1 MGIWQRFR
9 RFWAECFPPKYSI
22 TSHLTPFG
30 WYQGPDIPRD
40 RVETWRA
47 LVERRA
53 NGWRWYVTW
62 WCIWISP
69 TTSREERDAL
79 REKYP
84 VGGRARFSLGYIVRV
99 GEPLDR
105 LPTHQPQLPANLVE
119 RRGPLPP
126 ALRIYWII
134 GLVALAAL
142 GILLAAPHVQR
153 SYWGAYL
160 SGKCSGPAEPPE
172 CRARRAW
179 FNAPSR

>member
-1 MGIWQRFR
+1 MGIWPRYR
-9 RFWAECFPPKYSI
+9 RFWAECFPPKYSL
-22 TSHLTPFG
+22 TRHLTPFG
-30 WYQGPDIPRD
+30 WYEGPDIPRD

-47 LVERRA
+47 LVEQRA
-53 NGWRWYVTW
+53 NGWRRDVTW

-69 TTSREERDAL
+69 IVSGEVRDAL

-84 VGGRARFSLGYIVRV
+84 VGGRARFVSRMHV

-105 LPTHQPQLPANLVE
+105 LPTHQPQGPDRPAE
-119 RRGPLPP
+119 RRLFPP

-142 GILLAAPHVQR
+142 GIVLAAPHVQR

-160 SGKCSGPAEPPE
+160 AGKCSGAAEPPE

-179 FNAPSR
+179 LNAPSR